1 MLINRPYEVSA
12 IDGNSYCVKNG
23 KFTTHLK
30 QHGLTTEEYCVLYK
44 GMTRHLCP
52 YCGSP
57 CAFNNNTETYTSVC
71 KSQKC
76 VNKAISAAKQAFTDE
91 QKQQRADKFKT
102 TMETKYSVEERQ
114 EMNRRGKET
123 TRRKGGFSI
132 AVQKR
137 QTTCSARHGN
147 KFYNN
152 SSQISSSKLAWT
164 EDRKNEYLEKLH
176 AALGGL
182 LTLTEYRD
190 KFATNW
196 KVKRKQTRRERNLD
210 LHPSQITS
218 FKKYSRVVRTLTET
232 TYNNNK
238 HIINPKNLPR
248 VPAGVGKQRGGYQ
261 LDHIISVKR
270 GFLNNIPPEI
280 IAHVD
285 NLQMLHWRENMS
297 KGWNK

>member
-12 IDGNSYCVKNG
+12 IDGKSYCVKNG

-44 GMTRHLCP
+44 GMARHLCP
-52 YCGSP
+52 YCGLQ

-76 VNKAISAAKQAFTDE
+76 INKAISAAKQAFTDE
-91 QKQQRADKFKT
+91 QKQQQNIKRQQ
-102 TMETKYSVEERQ
+102 TMATKYTDEERQ

-123 TRRKGGFSI
+123 TRRKGGFAI

-137 QTTCSARHGN
+137 QATCSARHGN

-164 EDRKNEYLEKLH
+164 KERKNEYLKKLQ
-176 AALGGL
+176 AALGG

-190 KFATNW
+190 KFAPTW
-196 KVKRKQTRRERNLD
+196 KVKRKATKVSRGLEMPSNMISAYQKYRMKVDYLTSRNY
-210 LHPSQITS
+210 
-218 FKKYSRVVRTLTET
+218 KKF
-232 TYNNNK
+232 K

-248 VPAGVGKQRGGYQ
+248 VSAGVGKQRGGYQ
-261 LDHIISVKR
+261 VDHIVSIKR
-270 GFLNNIPPEI
+270 GFLDNIPPEI

-285 NLQMLHWRENMS
+285 NLQMLNWRDNII